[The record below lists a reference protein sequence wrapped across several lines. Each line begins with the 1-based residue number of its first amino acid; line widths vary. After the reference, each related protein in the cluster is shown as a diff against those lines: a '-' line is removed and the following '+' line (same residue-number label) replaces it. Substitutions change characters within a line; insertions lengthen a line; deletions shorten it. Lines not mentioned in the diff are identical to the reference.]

1 MPKIMTLKEFLIS
14 FVEKFNAGSIS
25 SLIDLY
31 ELDACFAFQPGR
43 IVNGVETI
51 RQSLEFHLI
60 L

>member
-1 MPKIMTLKEFLIS
+1 MIPKGFLIS

-25 SLIDLY
+25 SLIDPY
-31 ELDACFAFQPGR
+31 ELDTCFAFQPGR
-43 IVNGVETI
+43 IVNGVENI

>member
-1 MPKIMTLKEFLIS
+1 MIPKGFLIS